1 MNNTNKKKKK
11 HIYDPPY
18 KSTPVLTTWI
28 GGVTTMMRDNIEM
41 ASISENPGNVK
52 RVQRN
57 YLNKYVADGKKIL
70 EYMMFNGKHITLK

>member
-1 MNNTNKKKKK
+1 MFFF
-11 HIYDPPY
+11 YY

-28 GGVTTMMRDNIEM
+28 GGVTTMMRDNTEM

>member
-1 MNNTNKKKKK
+1 
-11 HIYDPPY
+11 
-18 KSTPVLTTWI
+18 
-28 GGVTTMMRDNIEM
+28 MMRDNTEM